1 MYERFVFMDR
11 NHRALVEQHHFVSFN
26 NIVLQTHGASRHS
39 LWASPWSAPTR
50 RRFGPVPSV

>member
-26 NIVLQTHGASRHS
+26 NIVLQTQGAPRHS
-39 LWASPWSAPTR
+39 PRASPLSAPTR
-50 RRFGPVPSV
+50 RRFGPAPSV